1 MVSKIAAMLLVL
13 SLTVACAT
21 TPITDSTS
29 GNVDGEVCRTDMV
42 TVDRNFPSSSRHTCS
57 VDHNRQIVVN
67 VSPESKPPINC
78 SPWYAFRVTPLS
90 PGPVAIKLNY
100 DVCGHRY
107 RPKMSKNFVDWRLV
121 NEDRVSVA
129 DDRSSAVITL
139 QLGEEP
145 VYISAQEIFSVGTY
159 ALWFERLQPLPFVSI
174 IDVGF
179 SVEGRE
185 IRGFA
190 IGNPAAEKVVIVV
203 GRQHPPEITGAL
215 ALFPFVETLASEHL
229 KAKQYR
235 EEVLT
240 IVVPILNP
248 DGVEGGHWR
257 HNAGGVDLNRDWGP
271 FLQPE
276 TRGMRDLIKRLV
288 DDEGRQLQFLLDFHS
303 TGRDVFYTL
312 PEELVTSPPGLSER
326 WLDRLAQRLPR
337 FKINRDP
344 GHNAQLPVSKAFA
357 YEVYKAPAVT
367 FEIGD
372 QTDRAMI
379 VRVGQHSALAF
390 METILTEG
398 K

>member
-1 MVSKIAAMLLVL
+1 MLKRLSALFAILGMTIACSTRPVYNEIAGSDVSDFCFSDKVI
-13 SLTVACAT
+13 
-21 TPITDSTS
+21 
-29 GNVDGEVCRTDMV
+29 VDH
-42 TVDRNFPSSSRHTCS
+42 NFPSSGHHSCS
-57 VDHNRQIVVN
+57 IEQDGQIVLSVR
-67 VSPESKPPINC
+67 PESEPPINC
-78 SPWYAFRVTPLS
+78 SPWYAFRVTPRS
-90 PGPVAIKLNY
+90 PGSHAIKLNY
-100 DVCGHRY
+100 DACGHRY
-107 RPKMSKNFVDWRLV
+107 RPKMSRNFVDWTLV
-121 NEDRVSVA
+121 SEDRVSVA
-129 DDRSSAVITL
+129 EDRSSAVITL
-139 QLGEEP
+139 QLDDEP

-174 IDVGF
+174 IDVGM
-179 SVEGRE
+179 SADGRE
-185 IRGFA
+185 IRGIA

-229 KAKQYR
+229 VAKQYR

-257 HNAGGVDLNRDWGP
+257 HNVRGVDLNRDWGP

-276 TRGMRDLIKRLV
+276 TRAMRDLIKRLV
-288 DDEGRQLQFLLDFHS
+288 DGEGRHLQFLLDFHS

-312 PEELVTSPPGLSER
+312 PEELATIPPDLSER
-326 WLDRLAQRLPR
+326 WLERLEQRLPQ
-337 FKINRDP
+337 FKVNRDP

-379 VRVGQHSALAF
+379 VKVGQHSALAF